1 MIQLLCAAQGHK
13 MAGIGFKMEYSPGL
27 GKDKGAANAASRKP
41 FFLKKK
47 KKLKNGYITQNIIS
61 LMISDVSN
69 GAPGGGGGWEQ
80 SQPRL
85 VSLVNPCWGQ
95 SGLGSTFQK

>member
-27 GKDKGAANAASRKP
+27 GKDKGAANAASRKA

-47 KKLKNGYITQNIIS
+47 KKK
-61 LMISDVSN
+61 
-69 GAPGGGGGWEQ
+69 
-80 SQPRL
+80 
-85 VSLVNPCWGQ
+85 
-95 SGLGSTFQK
+95 